1 MATNDKI
8 TYEDVFDDE
17 EWEKPIYPCWSIT
30 VGEDGDFQRFE
41 IGQEEEII
49 TELNYIKENIN
60 EYIRPDYEED
70 DITITLFME
79 RDEIHI
85 SSHYETTIKIKHGDN
100 PIQNDFIPK
109 EIETPKEET
118 KPKKL
123 KKRRLVIVE

>member
-17 EWEKPIYPCWSIT
+17 EWEKPIYPCWSIR
-30 VGEDGDFQRFE
+30 VGEDGDFERFE
-41 IGQEEEII
+41 LGQEQEII

-60 EYIRPDYEED
+60 EYICDDYEED

-85 SSHYETTIKIKHGDN
+85 SSHYETTIKIK
-100 PIQNDFIPK
+100 
-109 EIETPKEET
+109 PKEET